1 MACSVTRPQPR
12 VGRVEYTAAAAA
24 ERERDSV
31 GTRPRAGQPGPETPG
46 QETVAMIELSPPHN
60 GDSDWQC

>member
-1 MACSVTRPQPR
+1 MTRPQPR

-31 GTRPRAGQPGPETPG
+31 GQPGPETPG

>member
-31 GTRPRAGQPGPETPG
+31 GQPGPETPG